1 MPHMDFVIK
10 LGDLNKSQRAIL
22 EVVERHSDN
31 MWSTS
36 ASDLKELASW
46 AAEPSSREAPLGAK
60 QSEDDLFNEETPG
73 EVVVKRG
80 RFHSGHIMPTYSLK
94 TVKTALRGL
103 SDENKI
109 WCFKLY
115 DRTYYAS
122 HESKRRVKEW
132 LRKLPSEQFERA
144 GFKEYVEE

>member
-1 MPHMDFVIK
+1 MPHMDFAIK

-22 EVVERHSDN
+22 EVIERHPDA

-36 ASDLKELASW
+36 ASDLRELATW
-46 AAEPSSREAPLGAK
+46 ANAPQSPKAPPDAK
-60 QSEDDLFNEETPG
+60 LVGEDLLNEEIPG
-73 EVVVKRG
+73 EVVLSQGVFRRG
-80 RFHSGHIMPTYSLK
+80 RIIPTYSPK
-94 TVKTALRGL
+94 TVKSALSTL

-109 WCFKLY
+109 WSFELY

-122 HESKRRVKEW
+122 HESKRRVKGW
-132 LRKLPSEQFERA
+132 LRKLPPDQFERA